1 MDEKNQKQPEQPSK
15 TPRNNALLRYLTI
28 LFAVAFLLV
37 LLSYLIQMRNMN
49 TTVTELNRTSSSAL
63 SNAQMLQTTN
73 QNLTEENA
81 ELKAELS
88 AVNDELDAL
97 LASQET
103 LNNEVE
109 ESKLSLQETQEALDA
124 LTEKEQ
130 EAESVREAE
139 QAANGT
145 LAKAVLAYESN
156 DLEQLRA
163 LLDELS
169 SQTDSLTSDGLALY
183 DHLTNALDASSAESG
198 AE

>member
-130 EAESVREAE
+130 ETQTVREAE

-169 SQTDSLTSDGLALY
+169 SQTDRLTGDGLALY